1 MIRRPPRSTRTNTL
15 FPYTTLFRSGSP
27 GQDVGCDHF
36 RVDHETRAGDVAPC
50 DLLDDDDIVEP
61 VSAKAAIFGR
71 NAGAEHAEIGSLGPH
86 FTRNDSLLL
95 PLTVLRHEFLLDEP
109 PHRFAKRIMLGQKE
123 AAFDQLVAIAV
134 GALARISHRHRPRA

>member
-1 MIRRPPRSTRTNTL
+1 MRISDWSSDVCSSDLPLQSL
-15 FPYTTLFRSGSP
+15 GSP

-71 NAGAEHAEIGSLGPH
+71 HAGAEHAEIGSLGPH
-86 FTRNDSLLL
+86 FTRHDSLLL
-95 PLTVLRHEFLLDEP
+95 PLTVLRHEFLLDDP
-109 PHRFAKRIMLGQKE
+109 PHRFA
-123 AAFDQLVAIAV
+123 
-134 GALARISHRHRPRA
+134 ARKSTP